1 MWRGEHT
8 PRARSAALFPADLG
22 GATVDAMAR
31 QRVFADRAAAGRSVV
46 EVLPELGAN
55 PLVLGLARGGVPVA
69 AEVAASLGAPLDVLV
84 VRKVG
89 HPIQPEYALGA
100 VSEDGVVLPPG
111 LAPELVDPQLAR
123 ARAQAVALRDDR
135 PRVPI
140 EGRSAVVVDDG
151 LATGRSMA
159 TALETVSRHRA
170 ARVVMAVPV
179 ASGPGLR
186 ELRERWEAHAVLVV
200 EPPDFFAVGQFYE
213 NFEQVSDEE
222 VARLLAA
229 YASSDAGQDA

>member
-1 MWRGEHT
+1 
-8 PRARSAALFPADLG
+8 
-22 GATVDAMAR
+22 MAP

-46 EVLPELGAN
+46 EVLPELGVD

-69 AEVAASLGAPLDVLV
+69 AEVAAELGAPLDVLV

-111 LAPELVDPQLAR
+111 LASELVEPQLER
-123 ARAQAVALRDDR
+123 ARAQAVALRGDR
-135 PRVPI
+135 PRVPV
-140 EGRSAVVVDDG
+140 EDRSVVVVDDG

-159 TALETVSRHRA
+159 TALETVSRRRA

-186 ELRERWEAHAVLVV
+186 TLRDRWEAHAVLVV
-200 EPPDFFAVGQFYE
+200 EPPDFLAVGQFYE
-213 NFEQVSDEE
+213 NFEQVSDEV
-222 VARLLAA
+222 VARLLAS
-229 YASSDAGQDA
+229 YAPSDRGEGT

>member
-1 MWRGEHT
+1 MEG
-8 PRARSAALFPADLG
+8 
-22 GATVDAMAR
+22 
-31 QRVFADRAAAGRSVV
+31 QRVFADRAAAGRAVV
-46 EVLPELGAN
+46 EILPELDGD

-69 AEVAASLGAPLDVLV
+69 AEVAGALGAPLDVLV

-89 HPIQPEYALGA
+89 HPVQPEYALGA
-100 VSEDGVVLPPG
+100 VSEDGVVLPAG
-111 LAPELVDPQLAR
+111 LAPELVEPQLAR
-123 ARAQAVALRDDR
+123 ARAQAVALRGDR
-135 PRVPI
+135 GRVPV
-140 EGRSAVVVDDG
+140 EGRSVVVVDDG

-159 TALETVSRHRA
+159 AALETVTRQRA

-186 ELRERWEAHAVLVV
+186 ELGKRWEVHAAAVV

-222 VARLLAA
+222 VARLLASFA
-229 YASSDAGQDA
+229 AR

>member
-1 MWRGEHT
+1 
-8 PRARSAALFPADLG
+8 
-22 GATVDAMAR
+22 MAP

-46 EVLPELGAN
+46 EVLPELGAD

-69 AEVAASLGAPLDVLV
+69 AEAAAALGAPLDVLV

-111 LAPELVDPQLAR
+111 LARDLVEPQVAR
-123 ARAQAVALRDDR
+123 ARAQAVALRGDR
-135 PRVPI
+135 PRVAI
-140 EGRSAVVVDDG
+140 EGRSVVVVDDG

-159 TALETVSRHRA
+159 TALETVSRRQA

-186 ELRERWEAHAVLVV
+186 TLGHHWEAHAVLVV
-200 EPPDFFAVGQFYE
+200 EPPDFLAVGQFYE

-222 VARLLAA
+222 VARLLAS
-229 YASSDAGQDA
+229 YGASNRGEGA